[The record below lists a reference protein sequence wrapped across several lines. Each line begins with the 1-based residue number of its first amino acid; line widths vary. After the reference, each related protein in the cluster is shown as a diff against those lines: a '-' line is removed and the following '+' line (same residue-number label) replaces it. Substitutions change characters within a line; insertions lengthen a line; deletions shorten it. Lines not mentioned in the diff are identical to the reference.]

1 MSIRGLRITKRQI
14 HGLYGLDISHS
25 EFVAVQIIFTHETFE
40 ELIFSTLKILMALDQ
55 GIQGS
60 LKRVLDVV
68 ETGPYEK

>member
-1 MSIRGLRITKRQI
+1 M
-14 HGLYGLDISHS
+14 YGLDISHS

-68 ETGPYEK
+68 ETGPYEKQEGNGPIDLRAAVAV